1 MIYKMVKRGLP
12 LISMAVVAG
21 FLLFLASP
29 CDAWTT
35 KDPQLAEDFAKMLGF
50 KVKDKV
56 GKVAPEIKPGMVID
70 GSNYKDYPGLKELMP
85 KSLYDRLDP
94 NSFAPLAPMKIVE
107 TDQYH
112 LGRGW
117 MAKTMES
124 AKNIHIGDDGV
135 TLEGYVGGYAFM
147 HPKNGVELIQWAD
160 NPYLGDSFAMRPMR
174 LRLYTRENKPE
185 REMRQHLNVS
195 RYMNCTDW
203 RPEGLLPNPEQIH
216 YVISGTFIYP
226 RDISGTS
233 YVRKRY
239 IPADKADEFLLYI
252 ASMRRIRRMSGR
264 DTQDPI
270 FGSDMLWDDY
280 NIFWK
285 KLSTTEFP
293 DEYRMLPSVEIL
305 QPTYIDYDWPD
316 DRESAGYTGYNIDES
331 GEQTYMNFG
340 SWQRRWMYV
349 CECISKDP
357 AYTYSKRILWNEP
370 EQQVQ
375 TYEENYDR
383 AGRMWRTWVRDYN
396 NSETGVGCMEDLI
409 DIVDHINNHRTM
421 LDFKGHKN
429 PKWMGADYGDV
440 RFLSRKA
447 K

>member
-1 MIYKMVKRGLP
+1 MEGKRKCNKLGMCFFAVLTGFMF
-12 LISMAVVAG
+12 LI
-21 FLLFLASP
+21 ASQ
-29 CDAWTT
+29 CEAWTT
-35 KDPQLAEDFAKMLGF
+35 QDPKLAEDYAKMLGY

-56 GKVAPEIKPGMVID
+56 GKVAPEIKVGTVIN
-70 GSNYKDYPGLKELMP
+70 GQNYKDYPGLKELLP
-85 KSLYDRLDP
+85 KALYDRMDP
-94 NSFAPLAPMKIVE
+94 ASFAPMAPIKIVE

-112 LGRGW
+112 LNRGW
-117 MAKTMES
+117 MKKTRES
-124 AKNIHIGDDGV
+124 AKTIKIGDDGL

-147 HPKNGVELIQWAD
+147 HPKNGVELIQWSD

-174 LRLYTRENKPE
+174 LRLYNRENKPE

-203 RPEGLLPNPEQIH
+203 RPEGLQPNPEEIH
-216 YVISGTFIYP
+216 YIISGTFIYP

-233 YVRKRY
+233 YVRKRF
-239 IPADKADEFLLYI
+239 IPADKPDEFLLYI

-270 FGSDMLWDDY
+270 FGSDMIWDDY

-285 KLSTTEFP
+285 KLSTSDFP
-293 DEYRMLPSVEIL
+293 DDYRMLPSKEVL

-316 DRESAGYTGYNIDES
+316 DRASAGFTDYNIDES
-331 GEQTYMNFG
+331 GEQVYVNYG
-340 SWQRRWMYV
+340 SWQRRWV
-349 CECISKDP
+349 HIVECNSKDP
-357 AYTYSKRILWNEP
+357 AYTYAKRIIYNEP
-370 EQQVQ
+370 ETHVQ
-375 TYEENYDR
+375 TYAENYDR
-383 AGRMWRTWVRDYN
+383 AGRLWRTWIRDYN
-396 NSETGVGCMEDLI
+396 ITQNGTGCMEEII
-409 DIVDHINNHRTM
+409 DIVDEINNHRTV

-429 PKWMGADYGDV
+429 PTWMGAEYGDV